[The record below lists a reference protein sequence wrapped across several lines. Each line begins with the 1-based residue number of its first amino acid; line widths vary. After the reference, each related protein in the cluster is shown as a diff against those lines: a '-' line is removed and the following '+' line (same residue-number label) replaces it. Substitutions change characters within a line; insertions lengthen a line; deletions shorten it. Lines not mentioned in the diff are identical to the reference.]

1 MNSHS
6 DRSRFD
12 SNNRPPW
19 ECLRECASDARLRI
33 AREIMNVHN
42 VKRSPAPQDAALFVE
57 SDCGASG
64 AASLSSLL
72 DQVLSENASIVPS
85 RKELVAQQQ
94 QRAVA
99 AAKAVQMQLRPLDMH
114 KRGRGLGAV
123 TGSAVQGDTDA
134 LAPGQKRGV
143 MPLISEDAEDKA
155 LEWDDHGGVSL
166 QRHYGDRVSIKSRTH
181 SRQGSV
187 NNIMAP
193 CCCRAWSPAARTCLL
208 IRSLIRHRYHS
219 H

>member
-6 DRSRFD
+6 DRSKFD
-12 SNNRPPW
+12 SKNLPPW

-33 AREIMNVHN
+33 AREILNVHS
-42 VKRSPAPQDAALFVE
+42 VKRSPAHQDAALFGK

-99 AAKAVQMQLRPLDMH
+99 AAKAVQTQLRPLDLH

-123 TGSAVQGDTDA
+123 TSSAVQGDTDA
-134 LAPGQKRGV
+134 LPPGQKRVV
-143 MPLISEDAEDKA
+143 MPLISEDAQDQA
-155 LEWDDHGGVSL
+155 LDWDDHGGGSL
-166 QRHYGDRVSIKSRTH
+166 QRHYGDRVSIKSRTQ
-181 SRQGSV
+181 SRQGSNASWPLV
-187 NNIMAP
+187 A
-193 CCCRAWSPAARTCLL
+193 AARDRQRLTHAC
-208 IRSLIRHRYHS
+208 
-219 H
+219 